1 MTDHLEVGRI
11 HRSHGLRGELVVS
24 LVTNRTERLA
34 PGAELFA
41 ADDRMLEVVSSR
53 QQGDKWIVA
62 FDGITSREDADE
74 MRGQVLT
81 APPIEDPDELWVH
94 DLIGASV
101 VEADGNERG
110 VVDSVLSNPASDIL
124 VLDSGAL
131 VPLTFVVE
139 RSGTTLII
147 DPPEGLFDL

>member
-41 ADDRMLEVVSSR
+41 ADDRRLEVLSSR
-53 QQGDKWIVA
+53 HQGDKWIVA
-62 FDGITSREDADE
+62 FDGIASREDADE
-74 MRGQVLT
+74 LRGQVLT
-81 APPIEDPDELWVH
+81 APPIDDPDELWVH
-94 DLIGASV
+94 NLIGASV
-101 VEADGNERG
+101 VEADGTDRG

-131 VPLTFVVE
+131 VPLTFVVD
-139 RSGTTLII
+139 RSGTTLVI